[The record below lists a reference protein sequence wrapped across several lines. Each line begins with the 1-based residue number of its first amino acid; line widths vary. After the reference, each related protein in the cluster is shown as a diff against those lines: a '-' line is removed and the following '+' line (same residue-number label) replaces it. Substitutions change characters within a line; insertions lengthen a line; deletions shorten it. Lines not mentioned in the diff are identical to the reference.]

1 MRQGPDRLEGTD
13 RAVHPAGHHPQR
25 GLEKL
30 LGIVGFHNE
39 NYGTLTCEPDCVK
52 EGIFCYNQPL
62 MKTVTVTHWPA
73 NAGQVTINKVRAR
86 LEQEGLTPYRFDML
100 PGDAY
105 GDHAHPD
112 AEIRWV
118 VSGRMRI
125 MVNNE
130 EIILEPGDR
139 LDLAANVVHSADVFG
154 DEAVVTLCASR

>member
-1 MRQGPDRLEGTD
+1 
-13 RAVHPAGHHPQR
+13 
-25 GLEKL
+25 
-30 LGIVGFHNE
+30 
-39 NYGTLTCEPDCVK
+39 
-52 EGIFCYNQPL
+52 

-86 LEQEGLTPYRFDML
+86 LEQEGLTPYRFDMM

-105 GDHAHPD
+105 GDHAHPE

-125 MVNNE
+125 MVREGARLGAPGAGGCEHDE